1 MLRKETRVVKVGNV
15 LIGGGNPISI
25 QSMTNTP
32 TKNIQKT
39 IEQIKELEKL
49 GCDIIRVA
57 VLDEIDAN
65 AIKEIKQNI
74 TIPIVADIHFD
85 YKLALIAIEKGVDKL
100 RINPGNIGDFTK
112 IKILVEKC
120 KEKQIPIRIGINA
133 GSLEKNIQQKNLSI
147 STAMIES
154 AKKNVSILESL
165 DFFDIIISLKASDI
179 VQTIEAYKKAS
190 EIFPYPLHLGIT
202 ESGPLINGCV
212 KSTIGISSILNLGIG
227 DTLRI
232 SLSNNPIYEVKV
244 AKEILKN
251 MNLSEGYELISCPTC
266 GRTQYDMLKIL
277 NSIEEFLDTLPK
289 IKIKVAIMGCVVNG
303 PGEAKEADI
312 GIAGGDNCAVLF
324 KKGVIVRKL
333 SIDEIESTLK
343 NEIMKMI
350 TK

>member
-100 RINPGNIGDFTK
+100 RINPGNISDVTK

-147 STAMIES
+147 SSAMIES

-165 DFFDIIISLKASDI
+165 DFFDIIISLKASNI
-179 VQTIEAYKKAS
+179 VQTIEG
-190 EIFPYPLHLGIT
+190 L
-202 ESGPLINGCV
+202 
-212 KSTIGISSILNLGIG
+212 
-227 DTLRI
+227 
-232 SLSNNPIYEVKV
+232 
-244 AKEILKN
+244 
-251 MNLSEGYELISCPTC
+251 
-266 GRTQYDMLKIL
+266 
-277 NSIEEFLDTLPK
+277 
-289 IKIKVAIMGCVVNG
+289 
-303 PGEAKEADI
+303 
-312 GIAGGDNCAVLF
+312 
-324 KKGVIVRKL
+324 
-333 SIDEIESTLK
+333 
-343 NEIMKMI
+343 
-350 TK
+350 